1 MVAGI
6 KIKIL
11 WNKNTKQFALVA
23 TPLTQKR
30 MEKEMAYSDTT
41 ARTVK
46 KHS

>member
-1 MVAGI
+1 MVASI
-6 KIKIL
+6 KMKIL

-23 TPLTQKR
+23 TLLTQKR

-41 ARTVK
+41 VRTVK